1 MVEVRGSKSEKFY
14 IREKKN
20 DGTLWKNISIGAKF
34 IRPGAF
40 YTTTLNSDPFK
51 LDSQN
56 ENSVTCV
63 QGWVLTI
70 PSNSGV
76 INRTNLH

>member
-1 MVEVRGSKSEKFY
+1 ME
-14 IREKKN
+14 
-20 DGTLWKNISIGAKF
+20 KNISIGAKF

-56 ENSVTCV
+56 EKQCHV
-63 QGWVLTI
+63 
-70 PSNSGV
+70 
-76 INRTNLH
+76 RTGLGFDHAIKFRSD

>member
-1 MVEVRGSKSEKFY
+1 ME
-14 IREKKN
+14 
-20 DGTLWKNISIGAKF
+20 KNISIGAKF

-56 ENSVTCV
+56 EKQCHVRTEL
-63 QGWVLTI
+63 GLTM